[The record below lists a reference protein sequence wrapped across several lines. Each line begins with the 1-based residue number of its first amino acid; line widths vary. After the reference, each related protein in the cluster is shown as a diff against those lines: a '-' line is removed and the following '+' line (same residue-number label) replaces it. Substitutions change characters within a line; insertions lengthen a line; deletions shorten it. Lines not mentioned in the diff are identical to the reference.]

1 LDQWKDIDLLAGT
14 LTVRRS
20 IHRVRSCRQPADVHL
35 MRKTIIMTIAAAALT
50 AGCGGGDSAEAT
62 AQATE
67 FSMSATAPESATAA
81 APSTT
86 APAMDAATALAN
98 LKDAGL
104 PITDSAV
111 ITETNDANDLIGR
124 PGQYVSKVAFAD
136 SRLGVP
142 IDPAEPGNE
151 GGGSIEVFADGADAQ
166 ARSDYIQATLQSLG
180 PIAGTE
186 YHYLTGPILVRVTG
200 ELPPSVAAEY
210 EAAVAGL
217 S

>member
-1 LDQWKDIDLLAGT
+1 
-14 LTVRRS
+14 
-20 IHRVRSCRQPADVHL
+20 

-67 FSMSATAPESATAA
+67 SSTSAAAPESAIAA

-86 APAMDAATALAN
+86 AQAMDAATALAT

-104 PITDSAV
+104 PITDSAM
-111 ITETNDANDLIGR
+111 ITEINDANDLIGR

-151 GGGSIEVFADGADAQ
+151 GGGSIEVFADDADARV
-166 ARSDYIQATLQSLG
+166 RSDYIQEALQSLG

-186 YHYLTGPILVRVTG
+186 YHYLAGPILVRVTG

-210 EAAVAGL
+210 ETAVAGL

>member
-1 LDQWKDIDLLAGT
+1 LDHWKDIDLLDGT
-14 LTVRRS
+14 LTVRRG
-20 IHRVRSCRQPADVHL
+20 IHRVRSCRQPADTHL
-35 MRKTIIMTIAAAALT
+35 MRKTIIMTIAAALT

-62 AQATE
+62 ARATE
-67 FSMSATAPESATAA
+67 SSTSAAALESATAA

-86 APAMDAATALAN
+86 AQAMDAATALAT

-151 GGGSIEVFADGADAQ
+151 GGGSIEVFADGTDAQ
-166 ARSDYIQATLQSLG
+166 ARSDYIQETLQSLG

-186 YHYLTGPILVRVTG
+186 YHYLAGPILVRVTG

-210 EAAVAGL
+210 GAAVADL

>member
-1 LDQWKDIDLLAGT
+1 
-14 LTVRRS
+14 
-20 IHRVRSCRQPADVHL
+20 
-35 MRKTIIMTIAAAALT
+35 
-50 AGCGGGDSAEAT
+50 
-62 AQATE
+62 
-67 FSMSATAPESATAA
+67 
-81 APSTT
+81 
-86 APAMDAATALAN
+86 MDAATALAD
-98 LKDAGL
+98 LEDAGL

-151 GGGSIEVFADGADAQ
+151 GGGSIEVFADNADAQ
-166 ARSDYIQATLQSLG
+166 VRSDYIQEALQSLG

-186 YHYLTGPILVRVTG
+186 YHYLAGPILVRVTG

-210 EAAVAGL
+210 ETAVAGL

>member
-1 LDQWKDIDLLAGT
+1 
-14 LTVRRS
+14 
-20 IHRVRSCRQPADVHL
+20 

-67 FSMSATAPESATAA
+67 SSTSAAAPESAAAA

-86 APAMDAATALAN
+86 AQVMDAETALAT
-98 LKDAGL
+98 LQDAGL
-104 PITDSAV
+104 PIADSAV

-142 IDPAEPGNE
+142 IDPTEPGNE

-166 ARSDYIQATLQSLG
+166 ARSDYIQETLQSQSPVCPETTTKSL
-180 PIAGTE
+180 AG
-186 YHYLTGPILVRVTG
+186 R
-200 ELPPSVAAEY
+200 PPNSRRARLRPSSSQWA
-210 EAAVAGL
+210 
-217 S
+217 

>member
-1 LDQWKDIDLLAGT
+1 MT
-14 LTVRRS
+14 
-20 IHRVRSCRQPADVHL
+20 HL
-35 MRKTIIMTIAAAALT
+35 VRKTIIITIAAAALT

-67 FSMSATAPESATAA
+67 SSTSAADPDSATVA

-86 APAMDAATALAN
+86 AQALDAETALAE

-111 ITETNDANDLIGR
+111 ITETNDGNNLIGR

-136 SRLGVP
+136 SRPGVP
-142 IDPAEPGNE
+142 IDQAEPGNE

-166 ARSDYIQATLQSLG
+166 ARSNYIQKTLQSLG

-186 YHYLTGPILVRVTG
+186 YHYLAGPVLVRVNG

-217 S
+217 A